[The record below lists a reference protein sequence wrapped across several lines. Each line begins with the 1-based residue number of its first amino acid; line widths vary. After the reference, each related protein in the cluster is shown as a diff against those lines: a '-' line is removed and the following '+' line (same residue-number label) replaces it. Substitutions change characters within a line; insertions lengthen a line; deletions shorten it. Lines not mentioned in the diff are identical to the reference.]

1 MVTNYEVEGFLN
13 AMRDEAPEIQ
23 GIVKNFLKILD
34 DANNPEL
41 AAARARL
48 RALMQRD
55 DEIGKHRKV
64 WALFAPWL
72 TESSEAPKP
81 AKTKGKIIE
90 ELGVTP
96 P

>member
-1 MVTNYEVEGFLN
+1 MVTNYEVEAFLN
-13 AMRDEAPEIQ
+13 AMRDEGPEVHAMI
-23 GIVKNFLKILD
+23 KDFLKLLD
-34 DANNPEL
+34 DANNPDL
-41 AAARARL
+41 AGVRARL
-48 RALMQRD
+48 RGLMQRD

-72 TESSEAPKP
+72 AETAEPAKP

-90 ELGVTP
+90 DLGVTP